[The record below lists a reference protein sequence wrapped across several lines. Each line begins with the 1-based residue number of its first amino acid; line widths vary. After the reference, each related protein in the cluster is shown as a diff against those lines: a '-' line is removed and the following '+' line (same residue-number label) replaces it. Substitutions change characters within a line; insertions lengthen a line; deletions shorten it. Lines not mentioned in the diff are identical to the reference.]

1 MPGFIGVP
9 ELIVLAIVL
18 LLIFGPKRLPEIGK
32 SMGKGMREFKDSVSG
47 ITGTDEQAA
56 TPAKPELPA
65 AQPADPHA

>member
-32 SMGKGMREFKDSVSG
+32 SMGKGMREFKESVSG
-47 ITGTDEQAA
+47 MTGGDE
-56 TPAKPELPA
+56 TSEPAKPELPA
-65 AQPADPHA
+65 ARPTVDPHS

>member
-1 MPGFIGVP
+1 MPLSWW
-9 ELIVLAIVL
+9 ELLLILLVL
-18 LLIFGPKRLPEIGK
+18 LLVFGAKRLPEMGR

-47 ITGTDEQAA
+47 ITGTDEQTA